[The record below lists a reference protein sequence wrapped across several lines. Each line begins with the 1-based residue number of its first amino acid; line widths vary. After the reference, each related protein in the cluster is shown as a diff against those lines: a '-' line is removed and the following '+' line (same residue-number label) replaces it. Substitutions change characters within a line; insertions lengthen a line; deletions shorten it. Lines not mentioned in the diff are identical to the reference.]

1 MEEVIS
7 IVVIVYVVAEA
18 VKTTP
23 IDNKFIPVIVSVAG
37 AVVAVSAKA
46 TGQLFVNENWID
58 AISIGISSGLASVGL
73 NQFKKQLR
81 G

>member
-7 IVVIVYVVAEA
+7 IVIIVYVIAEA

-23 IDNKFIPVIVSVAG
+23 LDNKFIPVIVAVAG

-46 TGQLFVNENWID
+46 TGQLFSSENWID
-58 AISIGISSGLASVGL
+58 TISIGISSGLASVGL
-73 NQFKKQLR
+73 NQFQKLKNI
-81 G
+81 

>member
-7 IVVIVYVVAEA
+7 IVIIVYVVAEA

-46 TGQLFVNENWID
+46 TGQLFANENWID

-73 NQFKKQLR
+73 NQFKKQFR

>member
-73 NQFKKQLR
+73 NQFKKQFR

>member
-7 IVVIVYVVAEA
+7 IVIIVYVIAEA

-23 IDNKFIPVIVSVAG
+23 LDNKFIPVIVAVAG

-46 TGQLFVNENWID
+46 TGQLFSAENWID
-58 AISIGISSGLASVGL
+58 TISSGISSGLASVGL
-73 NQFKKQLR
+73 NQFKKLKNN
-81 G
+81 